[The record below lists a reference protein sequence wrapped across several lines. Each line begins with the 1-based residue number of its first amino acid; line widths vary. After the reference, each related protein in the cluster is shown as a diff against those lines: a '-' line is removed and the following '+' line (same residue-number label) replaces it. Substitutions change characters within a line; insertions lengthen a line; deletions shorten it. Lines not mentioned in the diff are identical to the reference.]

1 MGAPLRGALKW
12 EALPWPIK
20 NNMTRDELSKYIDH
34 TCLKP
39 DATRGMIDSVC
50 QEAAE
55 YGFKSVC
62 VNPIWI
68 RHVAEK
74 LEGAPVLPCCVV
86 GFPLGAGLTSIKAL
100 EAAECCALGAK
111 EIDMV
116 INIGAAKAQ
125 DWEGVMS
132 DVAAVVTA
140 VSGRAVVK
148 AIIEACFLTDAE
160 KIRACICAKEAGAD
174 FVKTST
180 GFLGGGATVSDVR
193 LMRSAVGD
201 GAGVK
206 ASGGVRSYNDAIAM
220 IEAGANRIGCSA
232 SIAIING
239 IDRRHNA
246 ET

>member
-1 MGAPLRGALKW
+1 MVAPLRGALKW
-12 EALPWPIK
+12 EALQWPIK
-20 NNMTRDELSKYIDH
+20 NNMTKDELSKYIDH

-148 AIIEACFLTDAE
+148 AIIEVRLLTDAE
-160 KIRACICAKEAGAD
+160 KIRACICAKEAGAG

-201 GAGVK
+201 AIGVK
-206 ASGGVRSYNDAIAM
+206 ASGGIRSYNDAIAM
-220 IEAGANRIGCSA
+220 IQAGANRIGCSA

>member
-1 MGAPLRGALKW
+1 MKW

-20 NNMTRDELSKYIDH
+20 NNMTKDELSKYIDH

-50 QEAAE
+50 QEATE

-148 AIIEACFLTDAE
+148 AIIEVRLLTDAE
-160 KIRACICAKEAGAD
+160 KSGHVYALRKLGRA
-174 FVKTST
+174 
-180 GFLGGGATVSDVR
+180 L
-193 LMRSAVGD
+193 
-201 GAGVK
+201 
-206 ASGGVRSYNDAIAM
+206 
-220 IEAGANRIGCSA
+220 
-232 SIAIING
+232 
-239 IDRRHNA
+239 
-246 ET
+246 